1 MKIPPAALLCFALL
15 GTIRAGEGAIAK
27 FPISPADLHSFA
39 RRAEQELRQNIL
51 PFWLKHARNQE
62 RGGFHAFIGED
73 MRLRDDQPR
82 GSLLTSRILWT
93 FSAAYRRHPDPAYLE
108 MAHYAYDDL
117 TKRFLDPAHGGVF
130 WAVGADQAP
139 ADTRKQVYG
148 QVFAIYGL
156 AEYFRATGAQA
167 ALAQAIAIYRLVDQ
181 HARDPVHG
189 GYFDALDREWHRM
202 GVNLLGPAPKSQ
214 NSHIHILEA
223 FTNLL
228 RVWPDGGLRA
238 RHREL
243 IELISH
249 RIIDP
254 RTNHLVLF
262 MQDDWTPV
270 GDEVSYGH
278 DIELSWLLVEAAEV
292 LGDKEL
298 LARVKTKALAVA
310 AAALATGLDQDG
322 GMYNEGTNHG
332 PTNTNK
338 EWWVQAEAAVG
349 FLNAY
354 QLSGDPRYYAQALAS
369 WKFIQTY
376 LVDRH
381 QGDWHSLLRRDGSPV
396 LEATLPNGL
405 KMPYAKLST
414 WKCPYHNS
422 RSCLELAE
430 RLEAL
435 AGQPASAGR

>member
-1 MKIPPAALLCFALL
+1 MKFPTAALLCLALL
-15 GTIRAGEGAIAK
+15 GTIRAGTGETGPT
-27 FPISPADLHSFA
+27 PIPPATLHSFA
-39 RRAEQELRQNIL
+39 SEADQELRGNIL
-51 PFWLKHARNQE
+51 PFWLKHARNPE

-73 MRLRDDQPR
+73 MRVRDDQPR
-82 GSLLTSRILWT
+82 GALLTSRILWT
-93 FSAAYRRHPDPAYLE
+93 FSAAHRRHPDPAYLE
-108 MAHYAYDDL
+108 MARYAYEDL
-117 TKRFLDPAHGGVF
+117 TKRFVDPTHGGVI
-130 WAVGADQAP
+130 WSVNPDQTP
-139 ADTRKQVYG
+139 ADTRKQIYG

-156 AEYFRATGAQA
+156 AEYFRATGDQT
-167 ALAQAIAIYRLVDQ
+167 ALAQAISIYRLVDE
-181 HARDPVHG
+181 HARDAVHG
-189 GYFDALDREWHRM
+189 GYFDALDREWHRL
-202 GVNLLGPAPKSQ
+202 GVNMLGPAPKTQ

-228 RVWPDGGLRA
+228 RVWPDGGLRE
-238 RHREL
+238 RQREL
-243 IELISH
+243 IELIMH

-292 LGDKEL
+292 LGDQEL
-298 LARVKTKALAVA
+298 LARVKTKALAMA
-310 AAALATGLDQDG
+310 AVTMAQGLDQDG

-338 EWWVQAEAAVG
+338 DWWEQAEAAVG

-354 QLSGDPRYYAQALAS
+354 QLSGDLRYFTQAQAS

-376 LVDRH
+376 LVDRR
-381 QGDWHSLLRRDGSPV
+381 QGDWHSQLRRDGSPV
-396 LEATLPNGL
+396 LEFTLPSGL

-422 RSCLELAE
+422 RACLELAE
-430 RLEAL
+430 RLEAI
-435 AGQPASAGR
+435 ATRSVPGAR

>member
-1 MKIPPAALLCFALL
+1 MKFPLASLLCLALL
-15 GTIRAGEGAIAK
+15 GTIRAGEGETGKSAI
-27 FPISPADLHSFA
+27 PPATLHSFA
-39 RRAEQELRQNIL
+39 SEAEQELRGNIL
-51 PFWLKHARNQE
+51 PFWLKHARNLE
-62 RGGFHAFIGED
+62 RGDFHAFIGED
-73 MRLRDDQPR
+73 MRVRDDQPR
-82 GSLLTSRILWT
+82 GALLTSRILWT
-93 FSAAYRRHPDPAYLE
+93 FSAVHRRHPDPAYLE
-108 MAHYAYDDL
+108 MARYAYEDL
-117 TKRFLDPAHGGVF
+117 TRRFVDPTHGGVY
-130 WAVGADQAP
+130 WSVNPDHTP
-139 ADTRKQVYG
+139 ADMRKQIYG

-156 AEYFRATGAQA
+156 AEYFRATGDQT
-167 ALAQAIAIYRLVDQ
+167 ALAQAISIYRLVDQ
-181 HARDPVHG
+181 HARDAVHG
-189 GYFDALDREWHRM
+189 GYFDALDREWRRM
-202 GVNLLGPAPKSQ
+202 GVNMLGPAPKTQ

-228 RVWPDGGLRA
+228 RVWPDGGLRECQ
-238 RHREL
+238 REL
-243 IELISH
+243 LELIMH

-254 RTNHLVLF
+254 RTNHLVLY

-292 LGDKEL
+292 LGDQEL

-310 AAALATGLDQDG
+310 AVTLEQGLDQDG

-338 EWWVQAEAAVG
+338 DWWEQAEAAVG

-354 QLSGDPRYYAQALAS
+354 QLSGDSRYFTQAQAS

-376 LVDRH
+376 LVDRRL
-381 QGDWHSLLRRDGSPV
+381 GDWHSQLRKDGSPV
-396 LEATLPNGL
+396 LEVTLPSGL

-435 AGQPASAGR
+435 AGHSASGGR